1 MINGS
6 LLCGQIRRGLLSIRF
21 LLVLV
26 LAVVIAIFQWWT
38 IRHAGYRLPYHQPTF
53 LDETLL
59 FSSYGSGTTLYQF
72 LFPFLAALAGG
83 STLAVERRSGRLT
96 FLQARSSYGV
106 VERTSL
112 CSGFLLG
119 ALGGVLPY
127 VIDVL
132 LAAGGNPHLSF
143 IDGVDGT
150 VTYVPGT
157 NTLNLSNATITINN
171 NDVIRNE
178 ISGLKITVTG
188 TNTIETTSG
197 SHTPLRVKKSLSIS
211 GSGTLNCYGDAY
223 YGCSV
228 ASGLTLTISGGAQ
241 VLFRGKAYGINGGS
255 TSCRLIMSGANTKLT
270 AFGRTNATIRYMQPT
285 LNDGLAITKP
295 VGAYFNSDGTV
306 VGANGS
312 PIYNQSVIIS
322 KPAFARGDVNG
333 DGSVSISDVTA
344 LIDYLLNGNP
354 SSISLSAA
362 DCNQDGSVNIGDVT
376 VLIDYLL
383 KGTW

>member
-143 IDGVDGT
+143 IDGVE
-150 VTYVPGT
+150 
-157 NTLNLSNATITINN
+157 SS
-171 NDVIRNE
+171 DVDIASFQFILISANGWVYPIYRFNQVLC
-178 ISGLKITVTG
+178 IVVVGLLMAALSGLFACLAVA
-188 TNTIETTSG
+188 
-197 SHTPLRVKKSLSIS
+197 IS
-211 GSGTLNCYGDAY
+211 PFVRHRNVEVLVP
-223 YGCSV
+223 V
-228 ASGLTLTISGGAQ
+228 AFLL
-241 VLFRGKAYGINGGS
+241 LWWMLPGIIQ
-255 TSCRLIMSGANTKLT
+255 L
-270 AFGRTNATIRYMQPT
+270 
-285 LNDGLAITKP
+285 
-295 VGAYFNSDGTV
+295 
-306 VGANGS
+306 
-312 PIYNQSVIIS
+312 
-322 KPAFARGDVNG
+322 
-333 DGSVSISDVTA
+333 
-344 LIDYLLNGNP
+344 
-354 SSISLSAA
+354 SSISSHVEELNPILSP
-362 DCNQDGSVNIGDVT
+362 T
-376 VLIDYLL
+376 
-383 KGTW
+383 

>member
-72 LFPFLAALAGG
+72 LFSFLAALAGG

-119 ALGGVLPY
+119 ALGGVFPY

-143 IDGVDGT
+143 IDGVE
-150 VTYVPGT
+150 
-157 NTLNLSNATITINN
+157 SS
-171 NDVIRNE
+171 DVDIASFQFILISANGWVYPIYRFNQVLC
-178 ISGLKITVTG
+178 IVVVGLLMAALSGLFACLAVA
-188 TNTIETTSG
+188 
-197 SHTPLRVKKSLSIS
+197 IS
-211 GSGTLNCYGDAY
+211 PFVRHRNVEVLVP
-223 YGCSV
+223 V
-228 ASGLTLTISGGAQ
+228 AFLL
-241 VLFRGKAYGINGGS
+241 LWWMLPGIIQ
-255 TSCRLIMSGANTKLT
+255 L
-270 AFGRTNATIRYMQPT
+270 
-285 LNDGLAITKP
+285 
-295 VGAYFNSDGTV
+295 
-306 VGANGS
+306 
-312 PIYNQSVIIS
+312 
-322 KPAFARGDVNG
+322 
-333 DGSVSISDVTA
+333 
-344 LIDYLLNGNP
+344 
-354 SSISLSAA
+354 SSISSHVEEL
-362 DCNQDGSVNIGDVT
+362 NPILYLQLDGFETPGANIANLIGIAMTLVGFPAIVA
-376 VLIDYLL
+376 VLCWLQRKRHD
-383 KGTW
+383 

>member
-132 LAAGGNPHLSF
+132 LAAGGKSPFVVYRWRGEFGCRYCELPIHSDFREWMGLS
-143 IDGVDGT
+143 DLSVQPGAVHCRRRTANGGT
-150 VTYVPGT
+150 VRIVCMLGCCDFAVRKA
-157 NTLNLSNATITINN
+157 SE
-171 NDVIRNE
+171 R
-178 ISGLKITVTG
+178 
-188 TNTIETTSG
+188 G
-197 SHTPLRVKKSLSIS
+197 SAR
-211 GSGTLNCYGDAY
+211 A
-223 YGCSV
+223 GCLPAV
-228 ASGLTLTISGGAQ
+228 VVDASGD
-241 VLFRGKAYGINGGS
+241 N
-255 TSCRLIMSGANTKLT
+255 
-270 AFGRTNATIRYMQPT
+270 
-285 LNDGLAITKP
+285 
-295 VGAYFNSDGTV
+295 
-306 VGANGS
+306 
-312 PIYNQSVIIS
+312 
-322 KPAFARGDVNG
+322 PAFLH
-333 DGSVSISDVTA
+333 IK
-344 LIDYLLNGNP
+344 P
-354 SSISLSAA
+354 
-362 DCNQDGSVNIGDVT
+362 C
-376 VLIDYLL
+376 
-383 KGTW
+383 